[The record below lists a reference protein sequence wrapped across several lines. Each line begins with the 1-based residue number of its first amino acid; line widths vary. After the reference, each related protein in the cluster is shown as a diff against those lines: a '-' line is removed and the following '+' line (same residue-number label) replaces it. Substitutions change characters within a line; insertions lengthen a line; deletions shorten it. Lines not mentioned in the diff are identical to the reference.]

1 MFTRQFIAILKA
13 AGVET
18 VKLPARSPNLNA
30 YAERWG
36 RTIRQECLCR
46 IIPLGEAHLRRTARE
61 FVEHYERERN
71 HQGVDNH
78 LRIAAP
84 MNNQGPVQRRERLGG
99 TLTSTTDTPR
109 DCSLRVGRLL
119 AHYAVC

>member
-30 YAERWG
+30 YAERWV
-36 RTIRQECLCR
+36 RTIREECLRR
-46 IIPLGEAHLRRTARE
+46 IIPLGEAHLRHTLRE

-71 HQGVDNH
+71 HQGVGNR
-78 LRIAAP
+78 LLVAAP
-84 MNNQGPVQRRERLGG
+84 MNDHGPVKRRERLGG
-99 TLTSTTDTPR
+99 TLNFYYR
-109 DCSLRVGRLL
+109 Q
-119 AHYAVC
+119 AA